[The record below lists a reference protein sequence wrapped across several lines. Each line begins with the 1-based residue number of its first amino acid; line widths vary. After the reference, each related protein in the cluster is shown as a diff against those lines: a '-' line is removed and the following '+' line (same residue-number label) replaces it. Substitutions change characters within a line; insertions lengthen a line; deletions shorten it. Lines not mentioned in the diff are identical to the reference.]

1 MNKRKTKIV
10 ATIGPVTSSK
20 ENLKKLIKSGV
31 NVCRLN
37 FSHSTHEE
45 HVDVIKN
52 IRDIDSELGTHTAIL
67 GDLQGPKIRKIEVKD
82 NNIEQALRVLKR
94 KLQRDGFFKVIKLKN
109 TYEKPSEKKKR
120 ILQENIKR
128 VKKLNKLK
136 NRI

>member
-1 MNKRKTKIV
+1 MNKFNRHQNFIVIIYSQLKI
-10 ATIGPVTSSK
+10 
-20 ENLKKLIKSGV
+20 
-31 NVCRLN
+31 
-37 FSHSTHEE
+37 FM
-45 HVDVIKN
+45 
-52 IRDIDSELGTHTAIL
+52 
-67 GDLQGPKIRKIEVKD
+67 KIEVKD